1 MAQCGIVAP
10 RAAAD
15 GFHACD
21 GVAIERQSKNHL
33 RPAFQRAP
41 LEFCTNKNSRYERT
55 PNQREGW
62 CGILLQVSEP
72 ARVICSN
79 DHLLVVD
86 KPAGVSLATRRA
98 EPGAAV
104 LRLCAALPEHALRAT
119 GADPASL
126 LLVHRLDVGTS
137 GIVVLARDAQAHRE
151 LVTAF
156 ATRLVAKTYVAVVW
170 GRPAA
175 REGRWTWPLGPDR
188 RDRRRMRVEPEGRP
202 SATAY
207 RVVGGPR
214 FACLV
219 VLRPETGRTHQLRVH
234 LAHAG
239 HPIVGDDL
247 YGGPRDRGVRDGAVR
262 RALQPPHTLLHAW
275 RLELPAIGGAPPL
288 ALVAAPPQTFARA
301 LEALSIERLE
311 DAADGVWPR

>member
-1 MAQCGIVAP
+1 
-10 RAAAD
+10 
-15 GFHACD
+15 
-21 GVAIERQSKNHL
+21 
-33 RPAFQRAP
+33 
-41 LEFCTNKNSRYERT
+41 
-55 PNQREGW
+55 
-62 CGILLQVSEP
+62 VSES
-72 ARVICSN
+72 ARVIHC
-79 DHLLVVD
+79 DDRLLVVD

-151 LVTAF
+151 LAAAF
-156 ATRLVAKTYVAVVW
+156 AARLVAKTYAAVVW
-170 GRPAA
+170 GRPAPPA
-175 REGRWTWPLGPDR
+175 GRWTWPLAPDR
-188 RDRRRMRVEPEGRP
+188 RDRRRMRVDPEGRAA
-202 SATAY
+202 ATAY
-207 RVVGGPR
+207 RVAGGPR
-214 FACLV
+214 FACLL

-247 YGGPRDRGVRDGAVR
+247 YGGPRDRGVRDAAVR

-275 RLELPAIGGAPPL
+275 RLELPAIGGAPPI
-288 ALVAAPPQTFARA
+288 ALVAAPPETFARA
-301 LEALSIERLE
+301 LAALGLGPLGATDESV
-311 DAADGVWPR
+311 GPR